1 MTIRVPSFVLGLLAF
16 VIATV
21 AISFG
26 VAFAVNEW
34 RASGYIDCVANVQ
47 DAALDQWEQHAAERP
62 VSPQAPGAGASS
74 AAIDTY
80 GQQFSQY
87 QAEWD
92 SWQKRGDLINQ
103 EWIDQTRACH

>member
-1 MTIRVPSFVLGLLAF
+1 MTIRVPWFVLGLLAF

-34 RASGYIDCVANVQ
+34 RGSGYIDCIARVE
-47 DAALDQWEQHAAERP
+47 DALLDQSQQHRAERP
-62 VSPQAPGAGASS
+62 VGPKSPGAGASS
-74 AAIDTY
+74 AAFDTY
-80 GQQFSQY
+80 RQQFTQY

-92 SWQKRGDLINQ
+92 SWQQRGDLIDQ
-103 EWIDQTRACH
+103 QWIDQMRACH